1 VFRIFI
7 FLMFI
12 SAMVFAD
19 NNYTREVED
28 WKSNRATRLK
38 GDDGWLTVV
47 GLYWLKDGQN
57 KFGTNPSNDVVFPKD
72 RGPAFAGSFYL
83 EKGKVRI
90 EAPANSGI
98 TVNNKP
104 VTSMVLESDHDGNTD
119 PTEIHMGSLT
129 FFVLNRGDKMAIRL
143 KDKESPARQK
153 FTGLE
158 YYPIN
163 PSWRVEAKYEP
174 YNPPKKMPIVNVL
187 GMVEDTPSPGALV
200 FNVDGK
206 SYRLDTIQEPNEKDL
221 FVIFGDKTNGHDTY
235 GAGRYLYAPHPVN
248 GKSVVD
254 FNKSY
259 NPPCSFTHFATCPL
273 PPPQNKLPI
282 EIQAGE
288 KKYQHE

>member
-1 VFRIFI
+1 
-7 FLMFI
+7 MFKLVI
-12 SAMVFAD
+12 AIMLIAGAIFAD
-19 NNYTREVED
+19 GYTKEVDD
-28 WKSNRATRLK
+28 WKLNRLNRLK
-38 GDDGWLTVV
+38 ADDGWLTVV

-57 KFGTNPSNDVVFPKD
+57 KFGTDPSNDVVFPKD
-72 RGPAFAGSFYL
+72 RAPAFAGSFYL
-83 EKGKVRI
+83 EKGKVRL
-90 EAPANSGI
+90 EAPAKTGI
-98 TVNNKP
+98 TEKGKP
-104 VTSMVLESDHDGNTD
+104 VTSMVLQSDENGNTD
-119 PTEIHMGSLT
+119 PTELNLGSLT
-129 FFVLNRGDKMAIRL
+129 FFVIERDDKVAIRL

-163 PSWRVEAKYEP
+163 PSFRVEAKYEP
-174 YNPPKKMPIVNVL
+174 YNPPKQMPIVNVL
-187 GMVEDTPSPGALV
+187 GMVENTPSPGALV
-200 FNVDGK
+200 FNIDGK

-221 FVIFGDKTNGHDTY
+221 FVIFGDKTNGKETY

-282 EIQAGE
+282 DIHAGE
-288 KKYQHE
+288 KKYHE